1 MYCTALCPTLSV
13 TYHRTAL
20 PCPSHI
26 ICMYCPMPYP
36 VRYISS
42 VCTVVPYPERMI
54 ASFQHFPLTAT
65 TKYPVTRQARN
76 HVGSHIICTVRY
88 SGVQCST
95 VQYSTVQYSVIY
107 LTSCTH
113 SYTDQISKLFL
124 LFWRP
129 KIIIHQLNAK
139 VTKRKRKRKEKKKRP
154 LGSRRHLTQIF

>member
-1 MYCTALCPTLSV
+1 MSMLLHHETQGGLLQPLVLYRSSSSRGKYCPTLYV
-13 TYHRTAL
+13 THHLYVL
-20 PCPSHI
+20 
-26 ICMYCPMPYP
+26 YCPMPYLVRHISSVCTVLPYP

-95 VQYSTVQYSVIY
+95 VQYSTVQCNLSHK
-107 LTSCTH
+107 L
-113 SYTDQISKLFL
+113 YTL
-124 LFWRP
+124 LHRSNLKAFP
-129 KIIIHQLNAK
+129 TILK
-139 VTKRKRKRKEKKKRP
+139 T
-154 LGSRRHLTQIF
+154 